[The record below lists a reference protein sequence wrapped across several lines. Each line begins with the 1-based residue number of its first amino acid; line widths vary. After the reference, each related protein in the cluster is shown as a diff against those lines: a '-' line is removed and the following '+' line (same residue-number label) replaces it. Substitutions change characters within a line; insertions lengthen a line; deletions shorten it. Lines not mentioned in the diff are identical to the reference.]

1 MYVCTYNG
9 MFYNT
14 LKPKFM
20 YDERVTVKAAIKLKG
35 TRHKY
40 NGIGF
45 ARFNQ
50 AISIKISQ

>member
-1 MYVCTYNG
+1 

-40 NGIGF
+40 NGIGS